1 MFTGQLVLLSQKLR
15 RLEQRE
21 ELALVVG
28 NAARVVPAVALG
40 ELERRRVPEVE
51 RRRRLDVVVPVDHH
65 GRGIA
70 AAVRVRPDLAD
81 DQLALP
87 VADELGLSTGALD
100 EVAHPFR
107 RAAHVGL
114 VRRVG
119 ADARNR
125 DELAQLV

>member
-1 MFTGQLVLLSQKLR
+1 MFTGSAFCSRSKLG
-15 RLEQRE
+15 RLEERE

-40 ELERRRVPEVE
+40 ELERRRLPEVE
-51 RRRRLDVVVPVDHH
+51 RGGRLDVVVPVDHH

-70 AAVRVRPDLAD
+70 AAVRIRRDVAD
-81 DQLALP
+81 DQLSLSVP
-87 VADELGLSTGALD
+87 DELGLTTCALD

-107 RAAHVGL
+107 RAAHVVL